1 MGLGLAMNTCGSHAS
16 PTPLLAPPDSP
27 RHGSTREGLH
37 SLLRRLC
44 EYNQLTVNDVLAG
57 LILPSL
63 GACSKQL
70 TRMSV
75 AVHLINRGCEIS
87 QKFAER
93 IQALT
98 TIKSLSVLTL
108 SDLVSLR
115 GLGTLAI
122 SSHRKWCAECLNEDL
137 ETELGSYD
145 RLLWSIDDVHACPIH
160 NVQLKSTCQ
169 SCGSGPFAILTGRD
183 ISGRC
188 PKCLGWLGGES
199 IALDQTRD
207 EYSRYLLWIAKSYA
221 DLLDS
226 SLPSH
231 IDIRPGFRKIVIALT
246 ERHFCGVVAQFS
258 SAIERNRSVVTTW
271 LLGRASPS
279 WRALCEISYV
289 FQIPLLELLTGQTNA
304 VELSTVQRLPLVA
317 LKRLTSPRKLPEKR
331 ELNDVIFFLAKVE
344 RGELPNV
351 LTMKEVGNRIG
362 IHPRELS
369 RIVPEDA
376 AQLSILLANRRAQIR
391 EKKKIYREQVLRE
404 EVPAAVSRLLQEGI
418 RPTRRAV
425 DKALAFAGIP
435 VRRHEAPFVRELVQL
450 TLGDKTSLSVSGN

>member
-1 MGLGLAMNTCGSHAS
+1 M
-16 PTPLLAPPDSP
+16 
-27 RHGSTREGLH
+27 R
-37 SLLRRLC
+37 
-44 EYNQLTVNDVLAG
+44 
-57 LILPSL
+57 
-63 GACSKQL
+63 
-70 TRMSV
+70 
-75 AVHLINRGCEIS
+75 
-87 QKFAER
+87 
-93 IQALT
+93 
-98 TIKSLSVLTL
+98 
-108 SDLVSLR
+108 
-115 GLGTLAI
+115 
-122 SSHRKWCAECLNEDL
+122 
-137 ETELGSYD
+137 
-145 RLLWSIDDVHACPIH
+145 
-160 NVQLKSTCQ
+160 
-169 SCGSGPFAILTGRD
+169 
-183 ISGRC
+183 
-188 PKCLGWLGGES
+188 
-199 IALDQTRD
+199 
-207 EYSRYLLWIAKSYA
+207 
-221 DLLDS
+221 
-226 SLPSH
+226 
-231 IDIRPGFRKIVIALT
+231 
-246 ERHFCGVVAQFS
+246 VVAQFS